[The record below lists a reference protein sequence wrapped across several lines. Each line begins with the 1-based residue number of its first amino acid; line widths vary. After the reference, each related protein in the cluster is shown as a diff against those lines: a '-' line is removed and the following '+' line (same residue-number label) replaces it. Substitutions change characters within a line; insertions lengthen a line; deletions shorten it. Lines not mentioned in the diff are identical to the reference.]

1 MLALARVNS
10 NVGRFHMLKATLSI
24 GILLAVSV
32 TVGGRGSCHQLDPEI
47 ADSCP
52 SLAVSCPDNVDGNS
66 ELRATASAGGPGDK
80 LKFHWTVTWP
90 RGVPKGRI
98 KSGQGTPSLV
108 VAVPRHARGSV
119 TVTVKVTGWDPACP
133 NKSSCSTMIG
143 RN

>member
-1 MLALARVNS
+1 
-10 NVGRFHMLKATLSI
+10 MLKAMLSV
-24 GILLAVSV
+24 GVLFAVSV
-32 TVGGRGSCHQLDPEI
+32 TVGGSDAWRGLSPEI

-52 SLAVSCPDNVDGNS
+52 TVAVSCPDNVDVNS
-66 ELRATASAGGPGDK
+66 ELRAYASFGGPGDK
-80 LKFHWTVTWP
+80 LKFYWTVTWP
-90 RGVPKGRI
+90 RGVRKGRI

-108 VAVPRHARGSV
+108 VSVPPHARGSV